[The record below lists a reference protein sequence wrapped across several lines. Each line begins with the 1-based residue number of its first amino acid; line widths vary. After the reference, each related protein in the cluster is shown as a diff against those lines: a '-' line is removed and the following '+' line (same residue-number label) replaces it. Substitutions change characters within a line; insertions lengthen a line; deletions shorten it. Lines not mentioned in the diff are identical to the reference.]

1 MKDIKR
7 SGVIFMNGK
16 ETTASTST
24 NGLVTLLQSNTKDVM
39 MNIAD
44 KHTIKVYKSHT
55 KTKMAESMKEKMLEN
70 LPHLL
75 SSMDNNSQGTLK
87 KVLSFKEN
95 ETIFDVLDAKPLA
108 ALAEYGYLYV
118 EEADGEFQPFL
129 ADEVKEIVE
138 SLEDNEEYTVEAAKY
153 QEFSM
158 YVTALLHLYGMYTVE
173 QFVKVWNEHH
183 SEAITEE
190 SASEFITH
198 LADWDIQFIFN
209 ENLITS
215 VLFDAEGIEQESL
228 KRILHIAY
236 FMPTKEDVQYYEDHW
251 INADSLQYLNM
262 KNFLA
267 RKEFGEDTKNIA
279 LYTIVEGAV
288 IGKSGEKLYQDLTK
302 RGFSFDSKEEV
313 MEFVELF
320 KELREHSR
328 TWHNH
333 GFTIQELAS
342 SKMVQSANLKPVKQ
356 PVTVHK
362 VGRNDPCPCGSGKKY
377 KKCHGK

>member
-1 MKDIKR
+1 
-7 SGVIFMNGK
+7 MNGK
-16 ETTASTST
+16 DTTASTSN

-55 KTKMAESMKEKMLEN
+55 KSKMAESMKEKMLEN

-75 SSMDNNSQGTLK
+75 SSMDNNSQGTLE

-108 ALAEYGYLYV
+108 TLAEYGYLYV
-118 EEADGEFQPFL
+118 EEEDGEFHPFL
-129 ADEVKEIVE
+129 ADEVKEAVE
-138 SLEDNEEYTVEAAKY
+138 NLAHNEGYTVKSAKY

-158 YVTALLHLYGMYTVE
+158 YVTALIHLYGMYTVE

-183 SEAITEE
+183 TDTITEE
-190 SASEFITH
+190 NAHAAIAQ
-198 LADWDIQFIFN
+198 LADWDIQFVLN
-209 ENLITS
+209 DHLITS

-228 KRILHIAY
+228 ERILHVAY
-236 FMPTKEDVQYYEDHW
+236 YMPTKEDVQYYEDHW
-251 INADSLQYLNM
+251 VDADSLQYLNM
-262 KNFLA
+262 KNYIMN
-267 RKEFGEDTKNIA
+267 KELDEDKKNIA
-279 LYTIVEGAV
+279 LYTMVEGAV

-320 KELREHSR
+320 KEMREHSR

-333 GFTIQELAS
+333 GFTVQELAS
-342 SKMVQSANLKPVKQ
+342 SNKVQSSNIKPVKQ

-362 VGRNDPCPCGSGKKY
+362 VGRNDLCPCGSGKKY
-377 KKCHGK
+377 KKCHGR

>member
-1 MKDIKR
+1 MNSKD
-7 SGVIFMNGK
+7 
-16 ETTASTST
+16 TTASTST

-39 MNIAD
+39 MSIAD
-44 KHTIKVYKSHT
+44 KHAIKVYKSHT

-70 LPHLL
+70 LPYLL
-75 SSMDNNSQGTLK
+75 SSMDSNSQGTLE
-87 KVLSFKEN
+87 KVFSFKED

-108 ALAEYGYLYV
+108 TLAEYGYLYV
-118 EEADGEFQPFL
+118 EEEGGKFQPFL
-129 ADEVKEIVE
+129 ADEVKEAVE
-138 SLEDNEEYTVEAAKY
+138 TLAHNKEYKSNSAQYK
-153 QEFSM
+153 EFSM
-158 YVTALLHLYGMYTVE
+158 YLTALIHLYGMYTVE

-183 SEAITEE
+183 SDAITEE
-190 SASEFITH
+190 KAKEVFTH
-198 LADWDIQFIFN
+198 LADWDIQFVFS

-215 VLFDAEGIEQESL
+215 VLFDAEGIDQESL
-228 KRILHIAY
+228 KRILHVAY
-236 FMPTKEDVQYYEDHW
+236 YMPTKKDIQYYEDRW
-251 INADSLQYLNM
+251 INAESLQYLNM
-262 KNFLA
+262 KNYIA
-267 RKEFGEDTKNIA
+267 SKELDETKTNVV

-302 RGFSFDSKEEV
+302 RGFAFETKEEV
-313 MEFVELF
+313 MDFVELF

-333 GFTIQELAS
+333 GFTVQELAS
-342 SKMVQSANLKPVKQ
+342 SKMVQSSNLKAVKQ

>member
-1 MKDIKR
+1 
-7 SGVIFMNGK
+7 MNGK

-39 MNIAD
+39 MSIAD
-44 KHTIKVYKSHT
+44 KHKIKVYKSHT

-70 LPHLL
+70 IPNLL
-75 SSMDNNSQGTLK
+75 SSMDNNSQGTLV

-108 ALAEYGYLYV
+108 TLAEYGYLYV
-118 EEADGEFQPFL
+118 EEEDGEFQPFL
-129 ADEVKEIVE
+129 ADEVKEAVE
-138 SLEDNEEYTVEAAKY
+138 NLAHNEEYKTESAEY

-158 YVTALLHLYGMYTVE
+158 YLTALIHLYGMYTLE

-183 SEAITEE
+183 NDAITEE
-190 SASEFITH
+190 NASEVIAH
-198 LADWDIQFIFN
+198 LADWDIQFVLN
-209 ENLITS
+209 EKLISS
-215 VLFDAEGIEQESL
+215 VLFDAEGIEQESM
-228 KRILHIAY
+228 KRILHVAY
-236 FMPTKEDVQYYEDHW
+236 YMPTKEDIQYYENHW
-251 INADSLQYLNM
+251 IDADSLQYLNM
-262 KNFLA
+262 KNYIA
-267 RKEFGEDTKNIA
+267 SKELDETKKNVV

-302 RGFSFDSKEEV
+302 RGFSFETKEEV
-313 MEFVELF
+313 MDFVELF

-333 GFTIQELAS
+333 GFTVQELAS
-342 SKMVQSANLKPVKQ
+342 SQIVQSSNLKPVKQ